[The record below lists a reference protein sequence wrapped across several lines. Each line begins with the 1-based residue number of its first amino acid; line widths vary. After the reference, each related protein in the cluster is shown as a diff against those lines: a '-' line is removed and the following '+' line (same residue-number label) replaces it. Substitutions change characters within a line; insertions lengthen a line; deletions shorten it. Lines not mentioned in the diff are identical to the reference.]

1 MAFTEFKN
9 LGQILRL
16 YDISVEKKNFI
27 VFPPQEIPAR
37 LVEDINFV
45 LKHVNYDSSEAA
57 ICENLIYPVLFQV
70 WKDFLGTLALHSHR
84 TWQVDSSFA
93 GIPDYLISAIS
104 KYGATVIDTPVL
116 IAIEAKKDNF
126 EEGWGQ
132 CAAEMVA
139 AQQAN
144 QNAELTVYGVVT
156 NGKLWEFAKLRTNVF
171 TQNSDY
177 LDIVDLDK
185 LYPALHFILEDCKKQ
200 LQANLLAPSFIP
212 AAKSIPLEGI

>member
-27 VFPPQEIPAR
+27 SFTPQEIPAR
-37 LVEDINFV
+37 LIEDIDFV
-45 LKHVNYDSSEAA
+45 LKYVNYDSSEAA

-70 WKDFLGTLALHSHR
+70 WKGFLGSLALHSHR
-84 TWQVDSSFA
+84 TWQVDTSLT

-104 KYGATVIDTPVL
+104 KYGSTVIDKPVL

-139 AQQAN
+139 AQQFN
-144 QNAELTVYGVVT
+144 QNTELTVYGVVT
-156 NGKLWEFAKLRTNVF
+156 NGKLWEFAKLKTNIF
-171 TQNSDY
+171 TQNNDY
-177 LDIVDLDK
+177 IDIVDLDK
-185 LYPALHFILEDCKKQ
+185 LYPALHFVLADCKNQ
-200 LQANLLAPSFIP
+200 LTASQLTT
-212 AAKSIPLEGI
+212 